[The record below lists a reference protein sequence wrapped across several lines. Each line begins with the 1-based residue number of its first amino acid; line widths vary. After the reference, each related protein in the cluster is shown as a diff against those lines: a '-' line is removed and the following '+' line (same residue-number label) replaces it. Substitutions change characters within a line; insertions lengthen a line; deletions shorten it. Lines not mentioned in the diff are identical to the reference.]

1 MKLILEID
9 VDDCTCEAFEQMSN
23 EKKESFKQ
31 TTAKLL
37 QKVTGQERSARI
49 KQLLDEIRSES
60 GAAERFNPEIL
71 YTLLRGNGEF

>member
-9 VDDCTCEAFEQMSN
+9 VDDYTCAAFEQMSS

-31 TTAKLL
+31 TTIRLL
-37 QKVTGQERSARI
+37 QKVTGYERTARI

-71 YTLLRGNGEF
+71 YTLLRGDGEF